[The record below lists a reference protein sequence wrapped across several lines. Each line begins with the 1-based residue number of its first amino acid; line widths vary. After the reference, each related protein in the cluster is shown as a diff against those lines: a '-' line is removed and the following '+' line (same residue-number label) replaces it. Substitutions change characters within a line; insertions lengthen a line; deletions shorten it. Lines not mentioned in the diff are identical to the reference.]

1 MFSLLPA
8 IYFQPEILQY
18 WTHQPTKQKA
28 EYHLFAAKLDYESN
42 SFRNIKTPLSLWT
55 LSFALSPIFATKK
68 CKRLCKGLKFFFFR
82 YKSLLFAKL
91 KAPLM
96 KLRARADWKRNI
108 KFRREGLL
116 LPPPSN
122 IGPYHHIS
130 ALFNFL
136 VAKQQNVHI
145 INLEA
150 IAISHWILLLL
161 LFSSSSLKHRN
172 TDQGLG
178 FNRLFWGPNFIICNY
193 FPYSWNLEF

>member
-42 SFRNIKTPLSLWT
+42 SFRNIKAPLSLWT

-68 CKRLCKGLKFFFFR
+68 CFFSR
-82 YKSLLFAKL
+82 YKSLLFAKV

-122 IGPYHHIS
+122 IEPYHHIS
-130 ALFNFL
+130 AIFNFL
-136 VAKQQNVHI
+136 VAISNKMCTSSTSKQLQFLIGSFCCCCFLVPPWNT
-145 INLEA
+145 E
-150 IAISHWILLLL
+150 ILT
-161 LFSSSSLKHRN
+161 RV
-172 TDQGLG
+172 
-178 FNRLFWGPNFIICNY
+178 
-193 FPYSWNLEF
+193 